1 MKAFIGTH
9 EVSLREYFEDK
20 MRNKEKDV
28 QSLRKQLAEKEE
40 SIRDVV
46 TQYAAL
52 ERRFEMM
59 METNTK
65 LREFEEQ
72 VKHLGLDENLVKNMA
87 QLFKK

>member
-87 QLFKK
+87 QLFRK